1 MLTLY
6 GSAPAYGVCDLSPFV
21 VKVATFCRMAGVPY
35 ETAVTDPR
43 KAPKGKI
50 PYVRYGE
57 AVIADSTA
65 IVRHLSRTH
74 RDLDEGMLPADR
86 AVATAFK
93 AMLEEHYYFC
103 LMHARWIDPRSW
115 AQHRATFARFLSERA
130 GVPGFV
136 APLVVDMIR
145 RSTRT
150 KLHEQGTGRHDL
162 AEIERMAC
170 EHLDAVESLLGDK
183 PYLFGDAPRSLDAT
197 AWAMLAAT
205 RGFDSPGAARD
216 RIVASKT
223 LTAYLDR
230 IEAKYWAK
238 P

>member
-1 MLTLY
+1 VRDGARVLTLY

-21 VKVATFCRMAGVPY
+21 VKVATWCRMAGVPY

-50 PYVRYGE
+50 PYVRDGG
-57 AVIADSTA
+57 AVI
-65 IVRHLSRTH
+65 
-74 RDLDEGMLPADR
+74 
-86 AVATAFK
+86 
-93 AMLEEHYYFC
+93 
-103 LMHARWIDPRSW
+103 
-115 AQHRATFARFLSERA
+115 
-130 GVPGFV
+130 
-136 APLVVDMIR
+136 
-145 RSTRT
+145 
-150 KLHEQGTGRHDL
+150 
-162 AEIERMAC
+162 
-170 EHLDAVESLLGDK
+170 
-183 PYLFGDAPRSLDAT
+183 
-197 AWAMLAAT
+197 AAT